1 MQNFSYVNATSI
13 EQVPSLL
20 GRSWDDAVVMAGGTD
35 LLGEMKD
42 FAAVPRRVVNLKSI
56 EGLDYIRQ
64 DDSALSIGALTTL
77 TDVLNHDAVSKDY
90 TVLNQAVSV
99 IASPQIRNMATLAG
113 NILQRPRCWY
123 YRSEDF
129 PCLKK
134 GGARCYAVGG
144 VNTYHAIFGS
154 GPSYIVHPSDAAPAL
169 MALGATVKIHGPRGG
184 NEVVLDDFFTLP
196 EMNIRRENIL
206 RPNEIVTELTIPKPE
221 ANSKGMYLKVRE
233 RDSIDFALVS
243 LAAQM
248 TVVNGTCERAKPR
261 IWRRGARAMA
271 RHRGRAVPPGT
282 QDHGI
287 SGGKRSRGGGGRRQ
301 AHAAQRIQG
310 GDREEPG
317 QAGRNGPG
325 SVSNPA
331 QQARSLSWHNPYAG
345 T

>member
-35 LLGEMKD
+35 LVGEMKD
-42 FAAVPRRVVNLKSI
+42 YAAVPKRVVNLKSI

-64 DDSALSIGALTTL
+64 DDAGLRVGALTTL
-77 TDVLNHDAVSKDY
+77 TDVLDHGAVSQDY
-90 TVLNQAVSV
+90 PVLHQAVSV

-169 MALGATVKIHGPRGG
+169 MALGATVNIHGPRGA
-184 NEVVLDDFFTLP
+184 NEVVLDDFFTMP

-206 RPNEIVTELTIPKPE
+206 RPNEIVTEITIPQPE
-221 ANSKGMYLKVRE
+221 ANSRGMFLKVRE
-233 RDSIDFALVS
+233 RESIDFALVS

-248 TVVNGTCERAKPR
+248 TVVNGTCERASLVLGGVAPIPWRAVEAEDYLRGRR
-261 IWRRGARAMA
+261 ITEARAESA
-271 RHRGRAVPPGT
+271 AEAAVEDAAPMPHNGYKVE
-282 QDHGI
+282 I
-287 SGGKRSRGGGGRRQ
+287 AKNLVKQ
-301 AHAAQRIQG
+301 AVQALAA
-310 GDREEPG
+310 
-317 QAGRNGPG
+317 
-325 SVSNPA
+325 
-331 QQARSLSWHNPYAG
+331 
-345 T
+345 

>member
-35 LLGEMKD
+35 LVGEMKD
-42 FAAVPRRVVNLKSI
+42 YAAVPKRVVNLKSI

-64 DDSALSIGALTTL
+64 DDAGLRVGALTTL
-77 TDVLNHDAVSKDY
+77 TDVLGNSAVSQDY
-90 TVLNQAVSV
+90 PVLHQAVSV

-169 MALGATVKIHGPRGG
+169 MALGATVNIHGPRGA
-184 NEVVLDDFFTLP
+184 NEVVMDDFFTMP

-206 RPNEIVTELTIPKPE
+206 RPNEIVTEITIPKPE
-221 ANSKGMYLKVRE
+221 ANSKGMFLKVRE
-233 RDSIDFALVS
+233 RESIDFALVS

-248 TVVNGTCERAKPR
+248 TVVNGTCERASLVLGGVAPIPWRAVEAEDYLRGRR
-261 IWRRGARAMA
+261 ITEARAESA
-271 RHRGRAVPPGT
+271 AEAAVEDAAPMPHNGYKVE
-282 QDHGI
+282 I
-287 SGGKRSRGGGGRRQ
+287 AKNLVKQ
-301 AHAAQRIQG
+301 AVQALAA
-310 GDREEPG
+310 
-317 QAGRNGPG
+317 
-325 SVSNPA
+325 
-331 QQARSLSWHNPYAG
+331 
-345 T
+345 

>member
-35 LLGEMKD
+35 LVGEMKD
-42 FAAVPRRVVNLKSI
+42 YAAVPKRVVNLKSI

-64 DDSALSIGALTTL
+64 DDAGLRIGALTTL
-77 TDVLNHDAVSKDY
+77 TDVLENSAVSQDLP
-90 TVLNQAVSV
+90 VLHQAVSV

-169 MALGATVKIHGPRGG
+169 MALGATVHVHGPRGG
-184 NEVVLDDFFTLP
+184 DEVLMDDFFTMP

-206 RPNEIVTELTIPKPE
+206 RPNEIVTEISIPKPE
-221 ANSKGMYLKVRE
+221 ANSKGMFLKVRE
-233 RDSIDFALVS
+233 RESIDFALVS

-248 TVVNGTCERAKPR
+248 TVVNGTCERASLVLGGVAPIPWRAVEAEDYLRGRR
-261 IWRRGARAMA
+261 ITEARAESA
-271 RHRGRAVPPGT
+271 AEAAVEDAAPMPHNGYKVE
-282 QDHGI
+282 I
-287 SGGKRSRGGGGRRQ
+287 AKNLVKQ
-301 AHAAQRIQG
+301 AV
-310 GDREEPG
+310 
-317 QAGRNGPG
+317 QALA
-325 SVSNPA
+325 S
-331 QQARSLSWHNPYAG
+331 
-345 T
+345 

>member
-42 FAAVPRRVVNLKSI
+42 FAAVPKRVVNLKSI

-64 DDSALSIGALTTL
+64 DDAALRIGALATL
-77 TDVLNHDAVSKDY
+77 TDVLTSGDVTQDY
-90 TVLNQAVSV
+90 SALRQAVSV

-169 MALGATVKIHGPRGG
+169 MALDATVKIHGPRGG
-184 NEVVLDDFFTLP
+184 NEVVMDDFFTLP

-221 ANSKGMYLKVRE
+221 ANSRGMYLKVRE
-233 RDSIDFALVS
+233 RESIDFALVS

-248 TVVNGTCERAKPR
+248 MVVNGTCERASLVLGGVAPVP
-261 IWRRGARAMA
+261 WRAVAAEQYLRGRKITEARAESA
-271 RHRGRAVPPGT
+271 AEAAVEDAKPMPNNSYKVE
-282 QDHGI
+282 I
-287 SGGKRSRGGGGRRQ
+287 AKNLVKQ
-301 AHAAQRIQG
+301 AVLALA
-310 GDREEPG
+310 
-317 QAGRNGPG
+317 
-325 SVSNPA
+325 S
-331 QQARSLSWHNPYAG
+331 
-345 T
+345 

>member
-35 LLGEMKD
+35 LVGEMKD
-42 FAAVPRRVVNLKSI
+42 YAAVPKRVVNLKSI

-64 DDSALSIGALTTL
+64 DDAGLRVGALTTL
-77 TDVLNHDAVSKDY
+77 TDVLDHGAVSQDFP
-90 TVLNQAVSV
+90 VLHQAVSV

-169 MALGATVKIHGPRGG
+169 MALGATVNIHGPRGG
-184 NEVVLDDFFTLP
+184 NEVAMDDFFTMP

-206 RPNEIVTELTIPKPE
+206 RPNEIVTEIAIPKPE
-221 ANSKGMYLKVRE
+221 ANSRGMFLKVRE
-233 RDSIDFALVS
+233 RESIDFALVS

-248 TVVNGTCERAKPR
+248 TVVNGTCERASLVLGGVAPIPWRAVEAEDYLRGRR
-261 IWRRGARAMA
+261 ITEARAESA
-271 RHRGRAVPPGT
+271 AEAAVEDAAPMPHNGYKVE
-282 QDHGI
+282 I
-287 SGGKRSRGGGGRRQ
+287 AKNLVKQ
-301 AHAAQRIQG
+301 AV
-310 GDREEPG
+310 
-317 QAGRNGPG
+317 QALA
-325 SVSNPA
+325 S
-331 QQARSLSWHNPYAG
+331 
-345 T
+345 

>member
-1 MQNFSYVNATSI
+1 MRNFSYVNATSI

-35 LLGEMKD
+35 LVGEMKD
-42 FAAVPRRVVNLKSI
+42 YAAVPKRVVNLKSI

-64 DDSALSIGALTTL
+64 DDAGLRIGALTTL
-77 TDVLNHDAVSKDY
+77 TDVLENSAVSQELP
-90 TVLNQAVSV
+90 VLHQAVSV

-169 MALGATVKIHGPRGG
+169 MALGATVHVHGPRGG
-184 NEVVLDDFFTLP
+184 DEVLMDDFFTMP

-206 RPNEIVTELTIPKPE
+206 RPNEIVTEISIPKPE
-221 ANSKGMYLKVRE
+221 ANSKGMFLKVRE
-233 RDSIDFALVS
+233 RESIDFALVS

-248 TVVNGTCERAKPR
+248 TVVNGTCERASLVLGGVAPIPWRAVEAEDYLRGRR
-261 IWRRGARAMA
+261 ITEARAESA
-271 RHRGRAVPPGT
+271 AEAAVEDAAPMPHNGYKVE
-282 QDHGI
+282 I
-287 SGGKRSRGGGGRRQ
+287 AKNLVKQ
-301 AHAAQRIQG
+301 AV
-310 GDREEPG
+310 
-317 QAGRNGPG
+317 QALA
-325 SVSNPA
+325 S
-331 QQARSLSWHNPYAG
+331 
-345 T
+345 

>member
-35 LLGEMKD
+35 LVGEMKD
-42 FAAVPRRVVNLKSI
+42 YAAVPKRVVNLKSI

-64 DDSALSIGALTTL
+64 DDAGMRIGALTTL
-77 TDVLNHDAVSKDY
+77 TDVLENSAVSQDLP
-90 TVLNQAVSV
+90 VLHQAVSV

-169 MALGATVKIHGPRGG
+169 MALGATVNIHGPRGA
-184 NEVVLDDFFTLP
+184 NEVVLDDFFTMP

-206 RPNEIVTELTIPKPE
+206 RPNEIVTEITIPKPE
-221 ANSKGMYLKVRE
+221 ANSRGMFLKVRE
-233 RDSIDFALVS
+233 RESIDIALVS

-248 TVVNGTCERAKPR
+248 TEVNGTCERASLVLGGVPPIPWRAVEAEDYLRGRR
-261 IWRRGARAMA
+261 ITEARAESA
-271 RHRGRAVPPGT
+271 AEAAVEDAAPMPHNGYKVE
-282 QDHGI
+282 I
-287 SGGKRSRGGGGRRQ
+287 AKNLVKQ
-301 AHAAQRIQG
+301 AVQALAA
-310 GDREEPG
+310 
-317 QAGRNGPG
+317 
-325 SVSNPA
+325 
-331 QQARSLSWHNPYAG
+331 
-345 T
+345 

>member
-35 LLGEMKD
+35 LVGEMKD
-42 FAAVPRRVVNLKSI
+42 YAAVPKRVVNLKSI

-64 DDSALSIGALTTL
+64 DDAGMRIGALTTL
-77 TDVLNHDAVSKDY
+77 TDVLDHGAVSQDLP
-90 TVLNQAVSV
+90 VLHQAVSV

-169 MALGATVKIHGPRGG
+169 MALGATVNIHGPRGG
-184 NEVVLDDFFTLP
+184 NEVVLDDFFTMP

-206 RPNEIVTELTIPKPE
+206 RPNEIVTEITIPKPE
-221 ANSKGMYLKVRE
+221 ANSKGMFLKVRE
-233 RDSIDFALVS
+233 RESIDFALVS

-248 TVVNGTCERAKPR
+248 TVVNGTCERASLVLGGVAPIPWRAVEAEDYLRGRR
-261 IWRRGARAMA
+261 ITEARAESA
-271 RHRGRAVPPGT
+271 AEAAVEDAAPMPHNGYKVE
-282 QDHGI
+282 I
-287 SGGKRSRGGGGRRQ
+287 AKNLVKQ
-301 AHAAQRIQG
+301 AVQALAA
-310 GDREEPG
+310 
-317 QAGRNGPG
+317 
-325 SVSNPA
+325 
-331 QQARSLSWHNPYAG
+331 
-345 T
+345 

>member
-64 DDSALSIGALTTL
+64 DDAGLRIGALTTL
-77 TDVLNHDAVSKDY
+77 TDVLNDGAVSQDY
-90 TVLNQAVSV
+90 PVLHQAVSV

-169 MALGATVKIHGPRGG
+169 MALDASVKIHGPRGER
-184 NEVVLDDFFTLP
+184 EVVMDDFFTLP

-206 RPNEIVTELTIPKPE
+206 RPNEIVTEMSIPKPE
-221 ANSKGMYLKVRE
+221 ANSRGMYIKVRE
-233 RDSIDFALVS
+233 RESIDFALVS

-248 TVVNGTCERAKPR
+248 TMVNGTCERASLVFGGVAPVPWRAIEAERYLRGRR
-261 IWRRGARAMA
+261 ITEARAESA
-271 RHRGRAVPPGT
+271 AEAAVEDAAPMPNNGYKVE
-282 QDHGI
+282 I
-287 SGGKRSRGGGGRRQ
+287 AKNLVKQ
-301 AHAAQRIQG
+301 AVLALA
-310 GDREEPG
+310 
-317 QAGRNGPG
+317 
-325 SVSNPA
+325 S
-331 QQARSLSWHNPYAG
+331 
-345 T
+345 

>member
-64 DDSALSIGALTTL
+64 DDAALSIGALATL
-77 TDVLNHDAVSKDY
+77 TDVLDNGSVSTDY
-90 TVLNQAVSV
+90 PILHQAVSV

-169 MALGATVKIHGPRGG
+169 MALDATVKIHGPRGG
-184 NEVVLDDFFTLP
+184 NEVVLDEFFTLP

-248 TVVNGTCERAKPR
+248 TVVNGTCERASLVFGGVAPVPWRAIEAERYLRDRRITESRAESAAEAAVEDAKPMPHNGYKVE
-261 IWRRGARAMA
+261 IAKNL
-271 RHRGRAVPPGT
+271 V
-282 QDHGI
+282 
-287 SGGKRSRGGGGRRQ
+287 RQ
-301 AHAAQRIQG
+301 AVMALAA
-310 GDREEPG
+310 
-317 QAGRNGPG
+317 
-325 SVSNPA
+325 
-331 QQARSLSWHNPYAG
+331 
-345 T
+345 

>member
-35 LLGEMKD
+35 LVGEMKD
-42 FAAVPRRVVNLKSI
+42 YAAVPKRVVNLKSI

-64 DDSALSIGALTTL
+64 DDAGMRIGALTTL
-77 TDVLNHDAVSKDY
+77 TDVLDNGAVSQEY
-90 TVLNQAVSV
+90 PVLHQAVSV

-169 MALGATVKIHGPRGG
+169 MALGASVNIHGPRGA
-184 NEVVLDDFFTLP
+184 NEVAMDDFFTMP

-206 RPNEIVTELTIPKPE
+206 RPNEIVTEITIPKPE
-221 ANSKGMYLKVRE
+221 ANSKGMFLKVRE
-233 RDSIDFALVS
+233 RESIDFALVS

-248 TVVNGTCERAKPR
+248 TVVNGTCERASLVLGGVAPVPWRALEAEDYLRGRR
-261 IWRRGARAMA
+261 ITEARAESA
-271 RHRGRAVPPGT
+271 AEAAVEDAAPMPHNGYKVE
-282 QDHGI
+282 I
-287 SGGKRSRGGGGRRQ
+287 AKNLVKQ
-301 AHAAQRIQG
+301 AVQALAA
-310 GDREEPG
+310 
-317 QAGRNGPG
+317 
-325 SVSNPA
+325 
-331 QQARSLSWHNPYAG
+331 
-345 T
+345 

>member
-42 FAAVPRRVVNLKSI
+42 FAAVPKRVVNLKSI

-64 DDSALSIGALTTL
+64 DDGVTSIGALTTL
-77 TDVLNHDAVSKDY
+77 TDVLENDAVSRDY
-90 TVLNQAVSV
+90 PVLHQAVSV

-169 MALGATVKIHGPRGG
+169 MALDATVKIHGPRGA
-184 NEVVLDDFFTLP
+184 NEVVMDDFFTMP

-206 RPNEIVTELTIPKPE
+206 RPNEVVTGLTIPKPE

-233 RDSIDFALVS
+233 RESIDFALVS

-248 TVVNGTCERAKPR
+248 TVVNGTCERASLVLGGVAPVPWRAVEAERYLRGRR
-261 IWRRGARAMA
+261 ITEARAESA
-271 RHRGRAVPPGT
+271 AEAAVEDAAPMPHNGYKVE
-282 QDHGI
+282 I
-287 SGGKRSRGGGGRRQ
+287 AKNMVKQ
-301 AHAAQRIQG
+301 AVLALA
-310 GDREEPG
+310 
-317 QAGRNGPG
+317 
-325 SVSNPA
+325 S
-331 QQARSLSWHNPYAG
+331 
-345 T
+345 

>member
-42 FAAVPRRVVNLKSI
+42 FAAVPKRVVNLKSI

-64 DDSALSIGALTTL
+64 DDAATRIGALTTL
-77 TDVLNHDAVSKDY
+77 TDVLDNGAVSQDY
-90 TVLNQAVSV
+90 PVLHQAVSV

-169 MALGATVKIHGPRGG
+169 MALDATVRIHGPRGER
-184 NEVVLDDFFTLP
+184 EVVMDDFFTLP

-206 RPNEIVTELTIPKPE
+206 RPNEIVTEMSIPKPA

-233 RDSIDFALVS
+233 RESIDFALVS

-248 TVVNGTCERAKPR
+248 TVVNGTCERASLVFGGVAPVP
-261 IWRRGARAMA
+261 WRAIEAERYL
-271 RHRGRAVPPGT
+271 RGRRITESRAESAAEAAVEDAKPMPNNGYKVE
-282 QDHGI
+282 I
-287 SGGKRSRGGGGRRQ
+287 AKNLVKQ
-301 AHAAQRIQG
+301 AVMALA
-310 GDREEPG
+310 
-317 QAGRNGPG
+317 
-325 SVSNPA
+325 S
-331 QQARSLSWHNPYAG
+331 
-345 T
+345 

>member
-1 MQNFSYVNATSI
+1 MRNFSYVNATSI

-35 LLGEMKD
+35 LVGEMKD
-42 FAAVPRRVVNLKSI
+42 YAAVPKRVVNLKSI

-64 DDSALSIGALTTL
+64 DDAGWRIGALTTL
-77 TDVLNHDAVSKDY
+77 TDVLENSAVSQELP
-90 TVLNQAVSV
+90 VLHQAVSV

-169 MALGATVKIHGPRGG
+169 MALGATVHVHGPRGG
-184 NEVVLDDFFTLP
+184 DEVLMDDFFTMP

-206 RPNEIVTELTIPKPE
+206 RPNEIVTEISIPKPE

-233 RDSIDFALVS
+233 RESIDFALVS

-248 TVVNGTCERAKPR
+248 TVVNGTCERASLVLGGVAPIPWRAVEAEDYLRGRR
-261 IWRRGARAMA
+261 ITEARAESA
-271 RHRGRAVPPGT
+271 AEAAVEDAAPMPHNGYKVE
-282 QDHGI
+282 I
-287 SGGKRSRGGGGRRQ
+287 AKNLVKQ
-301 AHAAQRIQG
+301 AV
-310 GDREEPG
+310 
-317 QAGRNGPG
+317 QALA
-325 SVSNPA
+325 S
-331 QQARSLSWHNPYAG
+331 
-345 T
+345 

>member
-35 LLGEMKD
+35 LVGEMKD
-42 FAAVPRRVVNLKSI
+42 YAAVPKRVVNLKSI

-64 DDSALSIGALTTL
+64 DDAGMRIGALTTL
-77 TDVLNHDAVSKDY
+77 TEVLDHGAVSQDLP
-90 TVLNQAVSV
+90 VLHQAVSV

-169 MALGATVKIHGPRGG
+169 MALGATVNIHGPRGA
-184 NEVVLDDFFTLP
+184 NEVVLDDFFTMP

-206 RPNEIVTELTIPKPE
+206 RPNEIVTEITIPKPE
-221 ANSKGMYLKVRE
+221 ANSRGMFLKVRE
-233 RDSIDFALVS
+233 RESIDFALVS

-248 TVVNGTCERAKPR
+248 TMVNGTCERASLVLGGVAPIPWRAVEAEDYLRGRR
-261 IWRRGARAMA
+261 ITEARAESA
-271 RHRGRAVPPGT
+271 AEAAVEDAAPMPHNGYKVE
-282 QDHGI
+282 I
-287 SGGKRSRGGGGRRQ
+287 AKNLVKQ
-301 AHAAQRIQG
+301 AVQALAA
-310 GDREEPG
+310 
-317 QAGRNGPG
+317 
-325 SVSNPA
+325 
-331 QQARSLSWHNPYAG
+331 
-345 T
+345 

>member
-42 FAAVPRRVVNLKSI
+42 FAAVPKRVVNLKSI

-64 DDSALSIGALTTL
+64 DDGVTSIGALTTL
-77 TDVLNHDAVSKDY
+77 TDVLENDAVSRDY
-90 TVLNQAVSV
+90 PVLHQAVSV

-169 MALGATVKIHGPRGG
+169 MALDATVKIHGPRGPK
-184 NEVVLDDFFTLP
+184 EVVMDDFFTMP
-196 EMNIRRENIL
+196 EMNIRRENVL
-206 RPNEIVTELTIPKPE
+206 RPNEVVTELTIPKPE

-233 RDSIDFALVS
+233 RESIDFALVS

-248 TVVNGTCERAKPR
+248 TVVNGTCERAALVLGGVAPVPWRAVEAERYLRGRR
-261 IWRRGARAMA
+261 ITEARAESA
-271 RHRGRAVPPGT
+271 AEAAVEDAAPMPHNGYKVE
-282 QDHGI
+282 I
-287 SGGKRSRGGGGRRQ
+287 AKNMVKQ
-301 AHAAQRIQG
+301 AVLALA
-310 GDREEPG
+310 
-317 QAGRNGPG
+317 
-325 SVSNPA
+325 S
-331 QQARSLSWHNPYAG
+331 
-345 T
+345 

>member
-20 GRSWDDAVVMAGGTD
+20 GSSWDDAVVMAGGTD

-42 FAAVPRRVVNLKSI
+42 FAAVPKRVVNLKSI

-64 DDSALSIGALTTL
+64 DDAALRIGALTTL
-77 TDVLNHDAVSKDY
+77 TDVLNDGAVSKDY
-90 TVLNQAVSV
+90 PILHQAVSV

-169 MALGATVKIHGPRGG
+169 MALDATVKIHGPRGG
-184 NEVVLDDFFTLP
+184 NEVVMDDFFTLP

-233 RDSIDFALVS
+233 RESIDFALVS

-248 TVVNGTCERAKPR
+248 TVVNGTCERASLVLGGVAPVPWRAVAAEQYLRGRR
-261 IWRRGARAMA
+261 ITEARAESA
-271 RHRGRAVPPGT
+271 AEAAVEDAKPMPNNSYKVE
-282 QDHGI
+282 I
-287 SGGKRSRGGGGRRQ
+287 AKNLVKQ
-301 AHAAQRIQG
+301 AVLALA
-310 GDREEPG
+310 
-317 QAGRNGPG
+317 
-325 SVSNPA
+325 S
-331 QQARSLSWHNPYAG
+331 
-345 T
+345 

>member
-42 FAAVPRRVVNLKSI
+42 FAAVPNRVVNLKSI

-64 DDSALSIGALTTL
+64 DDGGLSIGALTTL
-77 TDVLNHDAVSKDY
+77 TDVLDNGSVSTDY
-90 TVLNQAVSV
+90 PVLHQAVSV

-184 NEVVLDDFFTLP
+184 NEVVMDDFFTLP

-221 ANSKGMYLKVRE
+221 ANSRGMYLKVRE
-233 RDSIDFALVS
+233 RESIDFALVS

-248 TVVNGTCERAKPR
+248 TVVNGTCERASLVFGGVAPVP
-261 IWRRGARAMA
+261 WRAVEAERYL
-271 RHRGRAVPPGT
+271 RGRRITESRAESAAEAAVEDAAPMPNNGYKVE
-282 QDHGI
+282 I
-287 SGGKRSRGGGGRRQ
+287 AKNLVKQ
-301 AHAAQRIQG
+301 AVLALA
-310 GDREEPG
+310 
-317 QAGRNGPG
+317 
-325 SVSNPA
+325 S
-331 QQARSLSWHNPYAG
+331 
-345 T
+345 

>member
-35 LLGEMKD
+35 LVGEMKD
-42 FAAVPRRVVNLKSI
+42 YAAVPKRVVNLKSI

-64 DDSALSIGALTTL
+64 DDAGLRIGALSTL
-77 TDVLNHDAVSKDY
+77 TDVLENSAVSQGLP
-90 TVLNQAVSV
+90 VLHQAVAV

-169 MALGATVKIHGPRGG
+169 MALGATVHIHGPRGA
-184 NEVVLDDFFTLP
+184 NEVVLDDFFTMP

-206 RPNEIVTELTIPKPE
+206 RPNEIVTEISIPKPE
-221 ANSKGMYLKVRE
+221 ANSRGMFLKVRE
-233 RDSIDFALVS
+233 RESIDFALVS

-248 TVVNGTCERAKPR
+248 TVVNGTCERASLVLGGVAPIPWRALEAEDYLRGRR
-261 IWRRGARAMA
+261 ITEARAESA
-271 RHRGRAVPPGT
+271 AEAAVEDAAPMPHNGYKVE
-282 QDHGI
+282 I
-287 SGGKRSRGGGGRRQ
+287 AKNLVKQ
-301 AHAAQRIQG
+301 AVQALAA
-310 GDREEPG
+310 
-317 QAGRNGPG
+317 
-325 SVSNPA
+325 
-331 QQARSLSWHNPYAG
+331 
-345 T
+345 

>member
-42 FAAVPRRVVNLKSI
+42 FAAVPKRVVNLKSI

-64 DDSALSIGALTTL
+64 DDAALRIGALATL
-77 TDVLNHDAVSKDY
+77 TDVLNDGAVSKDY
-90 TVLNQAVSV
+90 SALRQAVSV

-169 MALGATVKIHGPRGG
+169 MALDATVKIHGPRGG
-184 NEVVLDDFFTLP
+184 NEVVMDDFFTLP

-221 ANSKGMYLKVRE
+221 ANSRGMYLKVRE
-233 RDSIDFALVS
+233 RESIDFALVS

-248 TVVNGTCERAKPR
+248 TVVNGTCERASLVLGGVAPVPWRAVAAEQYLRGRR
-261 IWRRGARAMA
+261 ITEARAESA
-271 RHRGRAVPPGT
+271 AEAAVEDAKPMPNNSYKVE
-282 QDHGI
+282 I
-287 SGGKRSRGGGGRRQ
+287 AKNLVKQ
-301 AHAAQRIQG
+301 AVLALA
-310 GDREEPG
+310 
-317 QAGRNGPG
+317 
-325 SVSNPA
+325 S
-331 QQARSLSWHNPYAG
+331 
-345 T
+345 

>member
-1 MQNFSYVNATSI
+1 MRNFSYVNATSI

-35 LLGEMKD
+35 LVGEMKD
-42 FAAVPRRVVNLKSI
+42 YAAVPKRVVNLKSI

-64 DDSALSIGALTTL
+64 DDAGMRIGALTTL
-77 TDVLNHDAVSKDY
+77 TDVLENGAVSQDY
-90 TVLNQAVSV
+90 PVLHQAVSV

-169 MALGATVKIHGPRGG
+169 MALGATVNIHGPRGG
-184 NEVVLDDFFTLP
+184 NEVVMDDFFTMP

-206 RPNEIVTELTIPKPE
+206 RPNEIVTEITIPKPE
-221 ANSKGMYLKVRE
+221 ANSRGLFLKVRE
-233 RDSIDFALVS
+233 RESIDFALVS

-248 TVVNGTCERAKPR
+248 TVVNGTCERASLVLGGVAPTPWRAVEAEDYIRGRR
-261 IWRRGARAMA
+261 ITEARAESTA
-271 RHRGRAVPPGT
+271 EAAVEDAAPMPHNGYKVE
-282 QDHGI
+282 I
-287 SGGKRSRGGGGRRQ
+287 AKNLVKQ
-301 AHAAQRIQG
+301 AVLALA
-310 GDREEPG
+310 
-317 QAGRNGPG
+317 
-325 SVSNPA
+325 S
-331 QQARSLSWHNPYAG
+331 
-345 T
+345 

>member
-35 LLGEMKD
+35 LVGEMKD
-42 FAAVPRRVVNLKSI
+42 YAAVPKRVVNLKSI

-64 DDSALSIGALTTL
+64 DDAGMRIGALTTL
-77 TDVLNHDAVSKDY
+77 TEVLDHGAVSQDLP
-90 TVLNQAVSV
+90 VLHQAVSV

-169 MALGATVKIHGPRGG
+169 MALGATVNIHGPLGA
-184 NEVVLDDFFTLP
+184 NEVVLDDFFTMP

-206 RPNEIVTELTIPKPE
+206 RPNELVTEITIPKPE
-221 ANSKGMYLKVRE
+221 ANSRGMFLKVRE
-233 RDSIDFALVS
+233 RESIDFALVS

-248 TVVNGTCERAKPR
+248 TTVNGTCERASLVLGGVAPIPWRAVEAEDYLRGRR
-261 IWRRGARAMA
+261 ITEARAESA
-271 RHRGRAVPPGT
+271 AEAAVEDAAPMPHNGYKVE
-282 QDHGI
+282 I
-287 SGGKRSRGGGGRRQ
+287 AKNLVKQ
-301 AHAAQRIQG
+301 AVQALAA
-310 GDREEPG
+310 
-317 QAGRNGPG
+317 
-325 SVSNPA
+325 
-331 QQARSLSWHNPYAG
+331 
-345 T
+345 

>member
-35 LLGEMKD
+35 LVGEMKD
-42 FAAVPRRVVNLKSI
+42 YAAVPKRVVNLKSI

-64 DDSALSIGALTTL
+64 DDAGMRIGALTTL
-77 TDVLNHDAVSKDY
+77 TDVLDNGAVSQDY
-90 TVLNQAVSV
+90 PVLHQAVSV

-169 MALGATVKIHGPRGG
+169 MALGATVNIHGPRGG
-184 NEVVLDDFFTLP
+184 NEVAMDDFFTMP

-206 RPNEIVTELTIPKPE
+206 RPNEIVTEITIPKPE
-221 ANSKGMYLKVRE
+221 ANSKGMFLKVRE
-233 RDSIDFALVS
+233 RESIDFALVS

-248 TVVNGTCERAKPR
+248 TVVNGTCERASLVLGGVAPVPWRALEAEDYLRGRR
-261 IWRRGARAMA
+261 ITEARAESA
-271 RHRGRAVPPGT
+271 AEAAVEDAAPMPHNGYKVE
-282 QDHGI
+282 I
-287 SGGKRSRGGGGRRQ
+287 AKNLVKQ
-301 AHAAQRIQG
+301 AVQALAA
-310 GDREEPG
+310 
-317 QAGRNGPG
+317 
-325 SVSNPA
+325 
-331 QQARSLSWHNPYAG
+331 
-345 T
+345 

>member
-35 LLGEMKD
+35 LVGEMKD
-42 FAAVPRRVVNLKSI
+42 YAAVPKRVVNLKSI

-64 DDSALSIGALTTL
+64 DDAGMRIGALTTL
-77 TDVLNHDAVSKDY
+77 TDVLENSAVSQD
-90 TVLNQAVSV
+90 LPLLHQAVSV

-169 MALGATVKIHGPRGG
+169 MALGATVNIHGPRGA
-184 NEVVLDDFFTLP
+184 NEVVMDDFFTMP

-206 RPNEIVTELTIPKPE
+206 RPNEIVTEITIPIPE
-221 ANSKGMYLKVRE
+221 ANSRGMFLKVRE
-233 RDSIDFALVS
+233 RESIDFALVS

-248 TVVNGTCERAKPR
+248 TVVNGTCERASLVLGGVAPIPWRALEAEDYLRGRR
-261 IWRRGARAMA
+261 ITEARAESA
-271 RHRGRAVPPGT
+271 AEAAVEDAAPMPHNGYKVE
-282 QDHGI
+282 I
-287 SGGKRSRGGGGRRQ
+287 AKNLVKQ
-301 AHAAQRIQG
+301 AVQALAA
-310 GDREEPG
+310 
-317 QAGRNGPG
+317 
-325 SVSNPA
+325 
-331 QQARSLSWHNPYAG
+331 
-345 T
+345 

>member
-1 MQNFSYVNATSI
+1 MT
-13 EQVPSLL
+13 PTL
-20 GRSWDDAVVMAGGTD
+20 R
-35 LLGEMKD
+35 
-42 FAAVPRRVVNLKSI
+42 
-56 EGLDYIRQ
+56 
-64 DDSALSIGALTTL
+64 IGALATL
-77 TDVLNHDAVSKDY
+77 TDVLTSGDVTQDY
-90 TVLNQAVSV
+90 SALRQAVSV

-169 MALGATVKIHGPRGG
+169 MALDATVKIHGPRGG
-184 NEVVLDDFFTLP
+184 NEVVMDDFFTLP

-233 RDSIDFALVS
+233 RESIDFALVS

-248 TVVNGTCERAKPR
+248 TVVNGTCERASLVLGGVAPVPWRAVAAEQYLRGRR
-261 IWRRGARAMA
+261 ITEARAESA
-271 RHRGRAVPPGT
+271 AEAAVEDAKPMPNNSYKVE
-282 QDHGI
+282 I
-287 SGGKRSRGGGGRRQ
+287 AKNLVKQ
-301 AHAAQRIQG
+301 AVLALA
-310 GDREEPG
+310 
-317 QAGRNGPG
+317 
-325 SVSNPA
+325 S
-331 QQARSLSWHNPYAG
+331 
-345 T
+345 

>member
-20 GRSWDDAVVMAGGTD
+20 GNSWDDAVVMAGGTD

-42 FAAVPRRVVNLKSI
+42 FAAVPKRVVNLKSI

-64 DDSALSIGALTTL
+64 DDAALRIGALTTL
-77 TDVLNHDAVSKDY
+77 TDVLNDGAVSKDY
-90 TVLNQAVSV
+90 PILHQAVSV

-169 MALGATVKIHGPRGG
+169 MALDATVKIHGPRGG
-184 NEVVLDDFFTLP
+184 NEVVMDDFFTLP

-233 RDSIDFALVS
+233 RESIDFALVS

-248 TVVNGTCERAKPR
+248 TVVNGTCERASLVLGGVAPVP
-261 IWRRGARAMA
+261 WRAVAA
-271 RHRGRAVPPGT
+271 EQYLRGRRITESRAESAAEAAVEDAKPMPNNSYKVE
-282 QDHGI
+282 I
-287 SGGKRSRGGGGRRQ
+287 SKNLVKQ
-301 AHAAQRIQG
+301 AVLALA
-310 GDREEPG
+310 
-317 QAGRNGPG
+317 
-325 SVSNPA
+325 S
-331 QQARSLSWHNPYAG
+331 
-345 T
+345 

>member
-42 FAAVPRRVVNLKSI
+42 FAAVPKRVVNLKSI

-64 DDSALSIGALTTL
+64 DDGVTSIGALTTL
-77 TDVLNHDAVSKDY
+77 TDVLENDAVSRDY
-90 TVLNQAVSV
+90 PVLHQAVSV

-169 MALGATVKIHGPRGG
+169 MALDATVKIHGPRGAK
-184 NEVVLDDFFTLP
+184 EVVMDDFFTMP
-196 EMNIRRENIL
+196 EMNIRRENVL
-206 RPNEIVTELTIPKPE
+206 RPNEVVTELTIPKPE

-233 RDSIDFALVS
+233 RESIDFALVS

-248 TVVNGTCERAKPR
+248 TVVNGTCERAALVLGGVAPVPWRAVEAERYLRGRR
-261 IWRRGARAMA
+261 ITEARAESA
-271 RHRGRAVPPGT
+271 AEAAVEDAAPMPHNGYKVE
-282 QDHGI
+282 I
-287 SGGKRSRGGGGRRQ
+287 AKNMVKQ
-301 AHAAQRIQG
+301 AVLALA
-310 GDREEPG
+310 
-317 QAGRNGPG
+317 
-325 SVSNPA
+325 S
-331 QQARSLSWHNPYAG
+331 
-345 T
+345 

>member
-1 MQNFSYVNATSI
+1 MRNFSYVNATSI

-35 LLGEMKD
+35 LVGEMKD
-42 FAAVPRRVVNLKSI
+42 YAAVPKRVVNLKSI

-64 DDSALSIGALTTL
+64 DDAGLRIGALTTL
-77 TDVLNHDAVSKDY
+77 TDVLENSAVSQELP
-90 TVLNQAVSV
+90 VLHQAVSV

-169 MALGATVKIHGPRGG
+169 MALGATVHVHGPRGG
-184 NEVVLDDFFTLP
+184 DEVLMDDFFTMP

-206 RPNEIVTELTIPKPE
+206 RPNEIVTEISIPKPE
-221 ANSKGMYLKVRE
+221 ANSKGMFLKVRE
-233 RDSIDFALVS
+233 RESIDFALVS

-248 TVVNGTCERAKPR
+248 TVVNGTCERVSLVLGGVAPIPWRAVEAEDYLRGRR
-261 IWRRGARAMA
+261 ITEARAESA
-271 RHRGRAVPPGT
+271 AEAAVEDAAPMPHNGYKVE
-282 QDHGI
+282 I
-287 SGGKRSRGGGGRRQ
+287 AKNLVKQ
-301 AHAAQRIQG
+301 AV
-310 GDREEPG
+310 
-317 QAGRNGPG
+317 QALA
-325 SVSNPA
+325 S
-331 QQARSLSWHNPYAG
+331 
-345 T
+345 

>member
-35 LLGEMKD
+35 LVGEMKD
-42 FAAVPRRVVNLKSI
+42 YAAVPKRVVNLKSI
-56 EGLDYIRQ
+56 KGLDYIRQ
-64 DDSALSIGALTTL
+64 DDAGLRIGALTTL
-77 TDVLNHDAVSKDY
+77 TDVLGDSAVSQDY
-90 TVLNQAVSV
+90 PVLHQAVSV

-169 MALGATVKIHGPRGG
+169 MALGATVNIHGPRGG
-184 NEVVLDDFFTLP
+184 NEVAMDDFFTMP

-206 RPNEIVTELTIPKPE
+206 RPNEIVTEISIPKPE
-221 ANSKGMYLKVRE
+221 VNSKGMFIKVRE
-233 RDSIDFALVS
+233 RESIDFALVS

-248 TVVNGTCERAKPR
+248 TVVNGTCERASLVLGGVAPVPWRALEAEDYLRGRR
-261 IWRRGARAMA
+261 ITEARAESA
-271 RHRGRAVPPGT
+271 AEAAVEDAAPMPHNGYKVE
-282 QDHGI
+282 I
-287 SGGKRSRGGGGRRQ
+287 AKNLVKQ
-301 AHAAQRIQG
+301 AVQALAA
-310 GDREEPG
+310 
-317 QAGRNGPG
+317 
-325 SVSNPA
+325 
-331 QQARSLSWHNPYAG
+331 
-345 T
+345 

>member
-35 LLGEMKD
+35 LVGEMKD
-42 FAAVPRRVVNLKSI
+42 YAAVPKRVVNLKSI

-64 DDSALSIGALTTL
+64 DDAGMRIGALTTL
-77 TDVLNHDAVSKDY
+77 TDVLDHGAVSQDY
-90 TVLNQAVSV
+90 PVLHQAVSV

-169 MALGATVKIHGPRGG
+169 MALGATVNIHGPRGG
-184 NEVVLDDFFTLP
+184 NEVVLDDFFTMP

-206 RPNEIVTELTIPKPE
+206 RPNEIVTEITVPKPE

-233 RDSIDFALVS
+233 RESIDFALVS

-248 TVVNGTCERAKPR
+248 TVVNGTCERASLVLGGVAPIPWRALEAEDYLRGRR
-261 IWRRGARAMA
+261 ITEARAESA
-271 RHRGRAVPPGT
+271 AEAAVEDAAPMPHNGYKVE
-282 QDHGI
+282 I
-287 SGGKRSRGGGGRRQ
+287 AKNLVKQ
-301 AHAAQRIQG
+301 AVQALAA
-310 GDREEPG
+310 
-317 QAGRNGPG
+317 
-325 SVSNPA
+325 
-331 QQARSLSWHNPYAG
+331 
-345 T
+345 

>member
-42 FAAVPRRVVNLKSI
+42 FAAVPKRVVNLQSI

-64 DDSALSIGALTTL
+64 DDGVTSIGALTTL
-77 TDVLNHDAVSKDY
+77 TDVLENDAVSRDY
-90 TVLNQAVSV
+90 PVLHQAVSV

-169 MALGATVKIHGPRGG
+169 MALDATVKIHGPRGA
-184 NEVVLDDFFTLP
+184 NEVVMDDFFTMP

-206 RPNEIVTELTIPKPE
+206 RPNEVVTELTIPKPE

-233 RDSIDFALVS
+233 RESIDFALVS

-248 TVVNGTCERAKPR
+248 TVVNGTCERAALVLGGVAPVPWRAVEAERYLRGRR
-261 IWRRGARAMA
+261 ITEARAESA
-271 RHRGRAVPPGT
+271 AEAAVEDAAPMPHNGYKVE
-282 QDHGI
+282 I
-287 SGGKRSRGGGGRRQ
+287 AKNMVKQ
-301 AHAAQRIQG
+301 AVLALA
-310 GDREEPG
+310 
-317 QAGRNGPG
+317 
-325 SVSNPA
+325 S
-331 QQARSLSWHNPYAG
+331 
-345 T
+345 

>member
-35 LLGEMKD
+35 LVGEMKD
-42 FAAVPRRVVNLKSI
+42 YAAVPKRVVNLKSI

-64 DDSALSIGALTTL
+64 DDAGMRIGALTTL
-77 TDVLNHDAVSKDY
+77 TDVLDHGAVSQDLP
-90 TVLNQAVSV
+90 VLHQAVSV

-169 MALGATVKIHGPRGG
+169 MALGATVNIHGPRGG
-184 NEVVLDDFFTLP
+184 NEVVLDDFFTMP

-206 RPNEIVTELTIPKPE
+206 RPNEIVTEITVPKPE
-221 ANSKGMYLKVRE
+221 ANSRGMFLKVRE
-233 RDSIDFALVS
+233 RESIDFALVS

-248 TVVNGTCERAKPR
+248 TMVNGTCERASLVLGGVAPIPWRAVEAEDYLRGRR
-261 IWRRGARAMA
+261 ITEARAESA
-271 RHRGRAVPPGT
+271 AEAAVEDAAPMPHNGYKVE
-282 QDHGI
+282 I
-287 SGGKRSRGGGGRRQ
+287 AKNLVKQ
-301 AHAAQRIQG
+301 AVQALAA
-310 GDREEPG
+310 
-317 QAGRNGPG
+317 
-325 SVSNPA
+325 
-331 QQARSLSWHNPYAG
+331 
-345 T
+345 

>member
-35 LLGEMKD
+35 LVGEMKD
-42 FAAVPRRVVNLKSI
+42 YAAVPKRVVNLKSI

-64 DDSALSIGALTTL
+64 DDAGMRIGALTTL
-77 TDVLNHDAVSKDY
+77 TDVLENSAVSQDLP
-90 TVLNQAVSV
+90 VLHQAVSV

-169 MALGATVKIHGPRGG
+169 MALGATVNIHGPRGA
-184 NEVVLDDFFTLP
+184 NEVVLDDFFTMP

-206 RPNEIVTELTIPKPE
+206 RPNEIVTEITIPKPE
-221 ANSKGMYLKVRE
+221 ANSKGMFLKVRE
-233 RDSIDFALVS
+233 RESIDFALVS

-248 TVVNGTCERAKPR
+248 TVVNGTCERASLVLGGVAPIPWRAVEAEDYLRGRR
-261 IWRRGARAMA
+261 ITEARAESA
-271 RHRGRAVPPGT
+271 AEAAVEDAAPMPHNGYKVE
-282 QDHGI
+282 I
-287 SGGKRSRGGGGRRQ
+287 AKNLVKQ
-301 AHAAQRIQG
+301 AVQALAA
-310 GDREEPG
+310 
-317 QAGRNGPG
+317 
-325 SVSNPA
+325 
-331 QQARSLSWHNPYAG
+331 
-345 T
+345 

>member
-42 FAAVPRRVVNLKSI
+42 FAAVPKRVVNLKSI

-64 DDSALSIGALTTL
+64 DDGVTSIGALTTL
-77 TDVLNHDAVSKDY
+77 TDVLENGSVSRDY
-90 TVLNQAVSV
+90 PVLHQAVSV

-169 MALGATVKIHGPRGG
+169 MALDATVKIHGPRGA
-184 NEVVLDDFFTLP
+184 NEVVMDDFFTMP

-206 RPNEIVTELTIPKPE
+206 RPNEVVTELTIPKPE

-233 RDSIDFALVS
+233 RESIDFALVS

-248 TVVNGTCERAKPR
+248 TVVNGTCERAALVLGGVAPVPWRAVEAERYLRGRR
-261 IWRRGARAMA
+261 ITEARAESA
-271 RHRGRAVPPGT
+271 AEAAVEDAAPMPHNGYKVE
-282 QDHGI
+282 I
-287 SGGKRSRGGGGRRQ
+287 AKNMVKQ
-301 AHAAQRIQG
+301 AVLALA
-310 GDREEPG
+310 
-317 QAGRNGPG
+317 
-325 SVSNPA
+325 S
-331 QQARSLSWHNPYAG
+331 
-345 T
+345 

>member
-42 FAAVPRRVVNLKSI
+42 FAAVPKRVVNLKSI

-64 DDSALSIGALTTL
+64 DDGVTSIGALTTL
-77 TDVLNHDAVSKDY
+77 TDVLENDAVSRDY
-90 TVLNQAVSV
+90 PVLHQAVSV

-169 MALGATVKIHGPRGG
+169 MALDATVKIHGPRGA
-184 NEVVLDDFFTLP
+184 NEVVMDDFFTMP

-206 RPNEIVTELTIPKPE
+206 RPNEVVTELTIPKPE
-221 ANSKGMYLKVRE
+221 ANSRGMYLKVRE
-233 RDSIDFALVS
+233 RESIDFALVS

-248 TVVNGTCERAKPR
+248 TVVNGTCERAALVLGGVAPVPWRAVEAERYLRGRR
-261 IWRRGARAMA
+261 ITEARAESA
-271 RHRGRAVPPGT
+271 AEAAVEDAAPMPHNGYKVE
-282 QDHGI
+282 I
-287 SGGKRSRGGGGRRQ
+287 AKNMVKQ
-301 AHAAQRIQG
+301 AVLALA
-310 GDREEPG
+310 
-317 QAGRNGPG
+317 
-325 SVSNPA
+325 S
-331 QQARSLSWHNPYAG
+331 
-345 T
+345 

>member
-42 FAAVPRRVVNLKSI
+42 FAATPRRVVNLKSI

-64 DDSALSIGALTTL
+64 DDGALSIGALTTL
-77 TDVLNHDAVSKDY
+77 TDVLHHDALPKDY
-90 TVLNQAVSV
+90 PVLSQAVSV

-169 MALGATVKIHGPRGG
+169 MALDATVKIHGPRGG
-184 NEVVLDDFFTLP
+184 NEVAMDDFFTLP

-206 RPNEIVTELTIPKPE
+206 RPDEIVTELTIPKPE

-248 TVVNGTCERAKPR
+248 TVVNGTCERASLVFGGVAPVP
-261 IWRRGARAMA
+261 WRAIEAERYL
-271 RHRGRAVPPGT
+271 
-282 QDHGI
+282 Q
-287 SGGKRSRGGGGRRQ
+287 GRRITESRAESAAEAAVEDAKPMPHNGYKVEIAKNLVRQ
-301 AHAAQRIQG
+301 AVMALAA
-310 GDREEPG
+310 
-317 QAGRNGPG
+317 
-325 SVSNPA
+325 
-331 QQARSLSWHNPYAG
+331 
-345 T
+345 